1 MLGLFTLTEMPQDRS
16 RSRSLERSDRETL
29 ERSGRETRSQTGSR
43 SGAAGVVDISPETI
57 AAMTKAVKQSL
68 SKEIERSNKHY
79 YEKGRVESQLEFDKY
94 HMYSQLQ
101 ERVQRQDSMIDGMHE
116 YIHGLQHKLELQERE
131 TKEPNLIIRGVPE
144 VQADATKVVLD
155 SFPQVSAGRIVEAVR
170 MGRPQPQSSTR
181 PRPIL
186 VKFVGAGDKHLAL
199 KSARTLR
206 AKQVYLDMHLT
217 EMQLKAKMANG
228 ARYRELRAQG
238 AKPFWRYA
246 RLFYT
251 SANGRVVEEGGPP
264 PMRGPAPPSQ
274 PHLPPPPPASGGP
287 SGLPAAGQPSS

>member
-1 MLGLFTLTEMPQDRS
+1 MLGLFTLAEMPQDRS
-16 RSRSLERSDRETL
+16 RSRSLERSDRET
-29 ERSGRETRSQTGSR
+29 RSQTRSR

-57 AAMTKAVKQSL
+57 AAMTEAVKQSL

-79 YEKGRVESQLEFDKY
+79 YEKGRVESQREFDKLH

-101 ERVQRQDSMIDGMHE
+101 ERVQRQDSVIDGMHE

-217 EMQLKAKMANG
+217 EMQLKAKMAKG

-238 AKPFWRYA
+238 AKPFWRYQGCSTPLPTVGLWRRVA
-246 RLFYT
+246 RL
-251 SANGRVVEEGGPP
+251 R
-264 PMRGPAPPSQ
+264 
-274 PHLPPPPPASGGP
+274 
-287 SGLPAAGQPSS
+287 